1 MCPVRRMK
9 SGFGGSSLQQKG
21 ETGYYFGPF
30 GGRYVPETL
39 IHALEELENAYE
51 RYRNDPEFVEEF
63 NALAKDFVGRPTPL
77 MLAERLTG
85 KWGGANVWFK
95 REDLAHTGAH
105 KINNTLGQILLADR
119 MDKRRII
126 AETGAGQHGVATA
139 TVAALYG
146 KECVVYMGEE
156 DTRRQKLNVVRMKLL
171 GAEVRPVSS
180 GSMTLKDA
188 VNEAIRDWVTNVEDT
203 HYILGSVVGPAP
215 YPKIVRDFQTVIGKE
230 IELQARER
238 FGRNPDAIVAC
249 VGAGSNAIGAFYP
262 FIERES
268 VRLVGVEAAG
278 RGLSSGKH
286 GASLAE
292 GRLGVL
298 HGALS
303 YVLQTEEGQIR
314 EAHSISAGLDYPSV
328 GPEHSYLKDE
338 SLAEYASVTDEEA
351 LEAFQTCSR
360 LEGIIPALETAHA
373 ISYAEKVAK
382 ELGPGANLVV
392 NLSGRGDKDVE
403 VAADALHIDAREAE
417 KVSRDGEREVASGL
431 SGRARGA

>member
-1 MCPVRRMK
+1 MRQKVE
-9 SGFGGSSLQQKG
+9 SG
-21 ETGYYFGPF
+21 YFGAF

-39 IHALEELENAYE
+39 IHALEELETHYE
-51 RYRNDPEFVEEF
+51 RYKDDPEFVEE
-63 NALAKDFVGRPTPL
+63 LDSLSRDFVGRPTPL
-77 MLAERLTG
+77 MFAERLTR

-119 MDKRRII
+119 MGKRRII

-146 KECVVYMGEE
+146 KECLVYMGVE
-156 DTRRQKLNVVRMKLL
+156 DTRRQRLNVVRMKLL
-171 GAEVRPVSS
+171 GAEVVPVGS
-180 GSMTLKDA
+180 GSRTLKDA
-188 VNEAIRDWVTNVEDT
+188 VNEAIRDWVTNVGDT
-203 HYILGSVVGPAP
+203 HYIIGSVVGPSP
-215 YPKIVRDFQTVIGKE
+215 YPRIVRDFQTIIGR
-230 IELQARER
+230 ELEAQARER
-238 FGRNPDAIVAC
+238 LGKDPDAIVAC
-249 VGAGSNAIGAFYP
+249 VGAGSNAIGVFHP
-262 FIERES
+262 FVGRGG

-278 RGLSSGKH
+278 RGLSTGEH

-303 YVLQTEEGQIR
+303 YVLQTEGGQIR
-314 EAHSISAGLDYPSV
+314 EAHSISAGLDYPAT
-328 GPEHSYLKDE
+328 GPEHAYLRDQR
-338 SLAEYASVTDEEA
+338 LAEYTSVTDEEA
-351 LEAFQTCSR
+351 LEAFTLCSR

-382 ELGPGANLVV
+382 EIGPGKNLVV

-403 VAADALHIDAREAE
+403 VVAEALHIGAEEAE
-417 KVSRDGEREVASGL
+417 EVSDDG
-431 SGRARGA
+431 

>member
-1 MCPVRRMK
+1 VRQK
-9 SGFGGSSLQQKG
+9 VEGG
-21 ETGYYFGPF
+21 YFGPF

-39 IHALEELENAYE
+39 ILALEDLEETYE
-51 RYRNDPEFVEEF
+51 RYRDDPEFVEELD
-63 NALAKDFVGRPTPL
+63 ALSRDFVGRPTPL
-77 MLAERLTG
+77 MFAERLTR

-119 MDKRRII
+119 MGKRRVI

-156 DTRRQKLNVVRMKLL
+156 DTRRQRLNVVRMKLL
-171 GAEVRPVSS
+171 GAEVVPVLS
-180 GSMTLKDA
+180 GSRTLKDA

-203 HYILGSVVGPAP
+203 HYIIGSVVGPSP
-215 YPKIVRDFQTVIGKE
+215 YPRIVRDFQTIIGRE
-230 IELQARER
+230 IEVQSRER
-238 FGRNPDAIVAC
+238 FSSDPDAIVAC
-249 VGAGSNAIGAFYP
+249 VGAGSNAIGAFHP
-262 FIERES
+262 FLGREG

-278 RGLSSGKH
+278 RGLSTGEH

-292 GRLGVL
+292 GKLGIL

-303 YVLQTEEGQIR
+303 YVLQTEGGQIR
-314 EAHSISAGLDYPSV
+314 EAHSISAGLDYPAT
-328 GPEHSYLKDE
+328 GPEHAYLKDKG
-338 SLAEYASVTDEEA
+338 LAEYASVTDDEA
-351 LEAFQTCSR
+351 LRAFTLCSR

-373 ISYAEKVAK
+373 IFYAEKVAK
-382 ELGPGANLVV
+382 EIGPGKNFIV

-403 VAADALHIDAREAE
+403 VVGNDLGISAEEAE
-417 KVSRDGEREVASGL
+417 EVSS
-431 SGRARGA
+431 